1 MNDFIPLDKVKEI
14 IIERGF
20 TKQQAESKVVPI
32 VYDIFYGGNYAV
44 TAREKEDTLK
54 KLDNE
59 IDAKYELISSLYDK
73 IEQKDDDLEKAR
85 EDYYSVFN
93 ERYKETLDYMKD
105 VKRELEHCETEE
117 ARDRFRLAQMFI
129 NSVEID
135 TKYDNTAFIIG
146 LSSLLS
152 GCQISVV
159 DEMKKINP
167 RVFEHAGKMN
177 KPI

>member
-1 MNDFIPLDKVKEI
+1 MNDFTPLDEVKEI

-20 TKQQAESKVVPI
+20 LKQQAESKVVPI
-32 VYDIFYGGNYAV
+32 VYDVLYGGNYAV

-59 IDAKYELISSLYDK
+59 INAKQKIMASLDDK
-73 IEQKDDDLEKAR
+73 IKQKVDDLEKAR
-85 EDYYSVFN
+85 DDYYAVFN
-93 ERYKETLDYMKD
+93 ERYKETLDYMKE

-152 GCQISVV
+152 GCQISVM

-167 RVFEHAGKMN
+167 RVFDYAGKMN